1 LGINNLI
8 LQYGIAI
15 PVTNKTVT
23 TSIGFP
29 ISFLQRSIPICVPKG
44 TTTRSYSHRISNV
57 TLSGFDAS
65 AYYGTN
71 DGVSGSVSNL
81 EGWYWIAIGY

>member
-1 LGINNLI
+1 MVINSLI

-15 PVTNKTVT
+15 PLTNKTIT

-29 ISFLQRSIPICVPKG
+29 ISFLQRSIPVCVPKG
-44 TTTRSYSHRISNV
+44 TSIRSYSHRISDV

-71 DGVSGSVSNL
+71 DGVSSGVTNL